1 MLRIV
6 DADSGENLEQVRVLF
21 GEFGCVLKEYFCEY
35 CDRPDF
41 KEYFENYEHEIAHL
55 LPGSYARPNGCLLL
69 AEYQGKAAGC
79 VGLKDLGQGICE
91 MRRLFVRDQYR
102 GLGIGKALARAAI
115 DTGRKI
121 GYSSMR
127 LNTNPKM
134 VEAHGLYVSLGF
146 TEIAPYEHFSV
157 EHLVFMELK
166 L

>member
-1 MLRIV
+1 MLEIV
-6 DADSGENLEQVRVLF
+6 DADGGKNLEQIRVLL
-21 GEFGCVLKEYFCEY
+21 GEFGGVLKEYFCEY
-35 CDRPDF
+35 CGRPDF

-69 AEYQGKAAGC
+69 AECQGKAAGC

-102 GLGIGKALARAAI
+102 GLGIGRTLAQAGI
-115 DTGRKI
+115 DRGRRI

-134 VEAHGLYVSLGF
+134 VEAHGLYMSLGF
-146 TEIAPYEHFSV
+146 KEIPPYEHFSV
-157 EHLVFMELK
+157 EDLVFMELK